1 MAKLSVVI
9 VAKNESANIYDCVK
23 SAAFAD
29 EILVIDSGSTD
40 QTIRLAKN
48 AGARILKKKWIGYG
62 PQQNIAINASK
73 GDWVFSLDAD
83 ERISSKLAKEIIK
96 SIKEEEFYVYNVPR
110 KSLFV
115 SRFMGHSGWRPDYT
129 KRLFKK
135 GFAKFTEHEVHAHLS
150 TKYKIGKLANPIIHF
165 SYRDLESVIYKMN
178 LYSTG
183 GARDNLKSGKKG
195 SLRKAIFHGL
205 WAFFRTYFIRA
216 GFLDGREGVMLAIA
230 KAEVTYYRYLKL
242 YYISQKNLKSKINF

>member
-1 MAKLSVVI
+1 MTKLSIVI
-9 VAKNESANIYDCVK
+9 VAKNESKNIYECVR

-29 EILVIDSGSTD
+29 EILVVDSGSTD
-40 QTIRLAKN
+40 DTISLAKS
-48 AGARILKKKWIGYG
+48 AGARIIKKKWVGYG

-73 GDWVFSLDAD
+73 GDWIFSLDAD
-83 ERISSKLAKEIIK
+83 ERISAKLANEIIQA
-96 SIKEEEFYVYNVPR
+96 IKEDTFYVYNVPR

-115 SRFMGHSGWRPDYT
+115 SKFIDYSGWRPDYT

-150 TKYKIGKLANPIIHF
+150 TKYKIGKLENPIIHF
-165 SYRDLESVIYKMN
+165 SYRDLESVINKMN

-195 SLRKAIFHGL
+195 SLKKAIFHGL
-205 WAFFRTYFIRA
+205 WAFLRTYFIRA

-230 KAEVTYYRYLKL
+230 NAEVTYYRYLKL
-242 YYISQKNLKSKINF
+242 YYISQKNLKPKIIF